1 MQLAY
6 PQNDTRAE
14 TLRYLG
20 AGGWQPDAA
29 SQVLLQKAEDALRA
43 AATPRGVW
51 KQLPLT
57 ALPLQNAG
65 NDIARHLRGCDA
77 MVLMAVTLGSGA
89 DTLMRRL
96 ELTDIA
102 LAAVVDAMASA
113 VMEELCNALEAEIRT
128 SVQAQGHYLTG
139 RFSPGYGDCPLNLQ
153 QPFASTARMAAG
165 MALAGLLAGW
175 LSENTSAGMLVC
187 LVLAGAVVFK
197 RERRLPAWMATGLA
211 GALVGFALLITAR
224 GNFNRASGFGDYD
237 SLLTRYAMRF
247 FACLNML
254 KDYALPL
261 LFSFAIL
268 FLLLCFAR
276 QDAVKADLLWPLIL
290 LAGALGA
297 NFAMIGSHDYYP
309 RSTHG
314 VFALLAAACAACLV
328 QLNSKAFRRGLACL
342 SACVGIV
349 CGIHMLE
356 AGYDIASYWM
366 MDHVR
371 TQTLRQEISELD
383 EPAAANIISY
393 GIEPYTKWC
402 GAYGL
407 PDIRENG
414 EDSLAL
420 GRARWFGVTSIT
432 AAETRTYPFA
442 GHTNETYAAG
452 EAAAEN
458 AESMD

>member
-1 MQLAY
+1 MLYIGNHTSSSKGYAAMGRQIVKNGGNTFAFF
-6 PQNDTRAE
+6 TRNPRGGNAKAIDPADVAKFQEIAREHEFGKIVAHAPYTLNACAAKENLRDFARE
-14 TLRYLG
+14 TFADDLKRM
-20 AGGWQPDAA
+20 
-29 SQVLLQKAEDALRA
+29 E
-43 AATPRGVW
+43 ATP
-51 KQLPLT
+51 
-57 ALPLQNAG
+57 G
-65 NDIARHLRGCDA
+65 NYYNFHP
-77 MVLMAVTLGSGA
+77 GSHVG
-89 DTLMRRL
+89 
-96 ELTDIA
+96 
-102 LAAVVDAMASA
+102 
-113 VMEELCNALEAEIRT
+113 
-128 SVQAQGHYLTG
+128 QGI
-139 RFSPGYGDCPLNLQ
+139 
-153 QPFASTARMAAG
+153 
-165 MALAGLLAGW
+165 
-175 LSENTSAGMLVC
+175 EV
-187 LVLAGAVVFK
+187 
-197 RERRLPAWMATGLA
+197 
-211 GALVGFALLITAR
+211 
-224 GNFNRASGFGDYD
+224 
-237 SLLTRYAMRF
+237 
-247 FACLNML
+247 
-254 KDYALPL
+254 
-261 LFSFAIL
+261 
-268 FLLLCFAR
+268 
-276 QDAVKADLLWPLIL
+276 
-290 LAGALGA
+290 
-297 NFAMIGSHDYYP
+297 IGSHDYYP

-420 GRARWFGVTSIT
+420 GRARWFGITSIT
-432 AAETRTYPFA
+432 ATETRTYPFA

>member
-1 MQLAY
+1 M
-6 PQNDTRAE
+6 
-14 TLRYLG
+14 
-20 AGGWQPDAA
+20 
-29 SQVLLQKAEDALRA
+29 
-43 AATPRGVW
+43 
-51 KQLPLT
+51 
-57 ALPLQNAG
+57 
-65 NDIARHLRGCDA
+65 
-77 MVLMAVTLGSGA
+77 
-89 DTLMRRL
+89 
-96 ELTDIA
+96 
-102 LAAVVDAMASA
+102 
-113 VMEELCNALEAEIRT
+113 
-128 SVQAQGHYLTG
+128 
-139 RFSPGYGDCPLNLQ
+139 
-153 QPFASTARMAAG
+153 
-165 MALAGLLAGW
+165 
-175 LSENTSAGMLVC
+175 
-187 LVLAGAVVFK
+187 
-197 RERRLPAWMATGLA
+197 
-211 GALVGFALLITAR
+211 LITAR
-224 GNFNRASGFGDYD
+224 GNFNRASGFSDYD

-420 GRARWFGVTSIT
+420 GRARWFGITSIT
-432 AAETRTYPFA
+432 ATETRTYPFA

>member
-1 MQLAY
+1 
-6 PQNDTRAE
+6 
-14 TLRYLG
+14 
-20 AGGWQPDAA
+20 
-29 SQVLLQKAEDALRA
+29 
-43 AATPRGVW
+43 
-51 KQLPLT
+51 
-57 ALPLQNAG
+57 
-65 NDIARHLRGCDA
+65 
-77 MVLMAVTLGSGA
+77 
-89 DTLMRRL
+89 
-96 ELTDIA
+96 
-102 LAAVVDAMASA
+102 
-113 VMEELCNALEAEIRT
+113 
-128 SVQAQGHYLTG
+128 
-139 RFSPGYGDCPLNLQ
+139 
-153 QPFASTARMAAG
+153 
-165 MALAGLLAGW
+165 
-175 LSENTSAGMLVC
+175 
-187 LVLAGAVVFK
+187 
-197 RERRLPAWMATGLA
+197 
-211 GALVGFALLITAR
+211 
-224 GNFNRASGFGDYD
+224 
-237 SLLTRYAMRF
+237 
-247 FACLNML
+247 
-254 KDYALPL
+254 
-261 LFSFAIL
+261 
-268 FLLLCFAR
+268 
-276 QDAVKADLLWPLIL
+276 
-290 LAGALGA
+290 
-297 NFAMIGSHDYYP
+297 MIGSHDYYP

-383 EPAAANIISY
+383 EPAAASIISY

-432 AAETRTYPFA
+432 ATETHTYPFA
-442 GHTNETYAAG
+442 GHTNETYTAG

>member
-1 MQLAY
+1 M
-6 PQNDTRAE
+6 
-14 TLRYLG
+14 
-20 AGGWQPDAA
+20 
-29 SQVLLQKAEDALRA
+29 
-43 AATPRGVW
+43 
-51 KQLPLT
+51 
-57 ALPLQNAG
+57 
-65 NDIARHLRGCDA
+65 
-77 MVLMAVTLGSGA
+77 
-89 DTLMRRL
+89 
-96 ELTDIA
+96 
-102 LAAVVDAMASA
+102 
-113 VMEELCNALEAEIRT
+113 
-128 SVQAQGHYLTG
+128 
-139 RFSPGYGDCPLNLQ
+139 
-153 QPFASTARMAAG
+153 
-165 MALAGLLAGW
+165 
-175 LSENTSAGMLVC
+175 
-187 LVLAGAVVFK
+187 
-197 RERRLPAWMATGLA
+197 
-211 GALVGFALLITAR
+211 
-224 GNFNRASGFGDYD
+224 
-237 SLLTRYAMRF
+237 
-247 FACLNML
+247 
-254 KDYALPL
+254 
-261 LFSFAIL
+261 

-349 CGIHMLE
+349 CGTHMLE

-393 GIEPYTKWC
+393 GIDPYTKWC

-432 AAETRTYPFA
+432 ATETRTYPFA